1 MSAAREPFFIG
12 WAKPPA
18 GLRGFL
24 AVAALAVVAVFGG
37 LGWLLAAAQGDP
49 GDGAF
54 RWDWG
59 RQEAVGVL
67 TARPYPV
74 LHVVESERFPAG
86 GALLLAGV
94 GKRGAQ
100 DRAEPLDGRLVR
112 VSGVAL
118 KRGDLDMLQLRG
130 GADGLAPAE
139 GAGAPP
145 DPVDLGRW
153 RVTGEICDGKCY
165 AGAMRPGNGLA
176 HKACANLCI
185 AGGAPPLFVAT
196 GPIDGEDILLLADA
210 EGGPI
215 PDALLARTAEIVEI
229 EGRAER
235 RGGIVVLRVDPA
247 TVRRAP

>member
-1 MSAAREPFFIG
+1 MSASSESFFIG
-12 WAKPPA
+12 WAAAPKR
-18 GLRGFL
+18 LRAFL
-24 AVAALAVVAVFGG
+24 GAAALSVVAVFGG
-37 LGWLLAAAQGDP
+37 LGWLLAAAQDDP

-67 TARPYPV
+67 TAQPYPV
-74 LHVVESERFPAG
+74 LHVVESDRFPAG
-86 GALLLAGV
+86 GALLLSGV
-94 GKRGAQ
+94 GKRGVR

-112 VSGVAL
+112 ASGVAL

-130 GADGLAPAE
+130 GSAGLAAAE
-139 GAGAPP
+139 GRGVAPEA
-145 DPVDLGRW
+145 VDLGRW

-165 AGAMRPGNGLA
+165 AGAMRPGEGIA

-185 AGGAPPLFVAT
+185 TGGAPPLFVAT

-215 PDALLARTAEIVEI
+215 PEALLARTAEIVEI

-235 RGGIVVLRVDPA
+235 RGGLVVLKVDPE